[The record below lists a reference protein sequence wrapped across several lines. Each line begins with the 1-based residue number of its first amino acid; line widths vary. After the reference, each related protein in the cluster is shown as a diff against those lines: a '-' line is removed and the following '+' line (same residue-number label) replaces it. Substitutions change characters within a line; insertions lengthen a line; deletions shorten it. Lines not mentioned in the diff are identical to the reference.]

1 MLDDGPGWVRGRS
14 DPVGRPTQPQQ
25 TCGPVSKQSSLE
37 SQLALGG
44 PESAHHRE
52 GMRGIGCPPPPHPPH
67 PQGLRCMALNRGL
80 GPHLLLRR
88 VWRQSRSRG
97 SGLLEASVQQLS
109 PAQGIV
115 RCAVTMSSVRP
126 CSTPHPRQLRP
137 WQFAGPQWP
146 WCKVYTELLR
156 EMGSSREGGC
166 GPCHPETVRRLM
178 CRSAHHPS
186 CLLSCHQDRSDMVC
200 NACSHIHS
208 HFDPLS

>member
-1 MLDDGPGWVRGRS
+1 MLTQHRPSLRMGASGHQAPNFPKPPGLWPELPHLMLDDGPGWVRGRS

-52 GMRGIGCPPPPHPPH
+52 GMRGIGCSPPPHPPH

-126 CSTPHPRQLRP
+126 CSTPPP
-137 WQFAGPQWP
+137 PTTPTMA
-146 WCKVYTELLR
+146 
-156 EMGSSREGGC
+156 
-166 GPCHPETVRRLM
+166 VRRAPVAL
-178 CRSAHHPS
+178 
-186 CLLSCHQDRSDMVC
+186 V
-200 NACSHIHS
+200 
-208 HFDPLS
+208 